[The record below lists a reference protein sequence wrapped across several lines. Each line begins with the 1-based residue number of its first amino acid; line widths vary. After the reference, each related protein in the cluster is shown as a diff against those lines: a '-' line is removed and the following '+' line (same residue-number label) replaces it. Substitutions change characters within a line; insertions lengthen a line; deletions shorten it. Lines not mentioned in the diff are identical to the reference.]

1 MIAVPDLMRRML
13 GQANICI
20 VNQRGGIDGQFR
32 ILRTQAIVRQGRSS
46 A

>member
-13 GQANICI
+13 GQAHVCL
-20 VNQRGGIDGQFR
+20 VNQRGGINGQFR
-32 ILRTQAIVRQGRSS
+32 IFLTQAIVRQGRSS